1 MTTTTAD
8 AAAVDRGGYWRRVSN
23 WFVRVP
29 VADPVDRRNAPI
41 LQVVLLLLGLTPPL
55 MWLYRAFASPLP
67 WRDAETI
74 GVIVSSAVSAVA
86 LFGVV
91 LVRRGRFQWAARQL
105 LAVIALSMLVAYAG
119 AGFVAQRHEQ
129 PLLVVWIALA
139 GLMVGRCALW
149 SMYACIVAAFVIGY
163 VNDWFAFA
171 SETDVVSDLV
181 IDCVIN
187 CLVYLL
193 IAVVVDRGVFALR
206 SSLAEANRRG
216 DELALANRRLEA
228 EMTERAKVQEQLI
241 HAQKVEAIGRL
252 ASGVAHDFNH
262 LLGLVLGYARRADV
276 DDPAARRGALAGI
289 ESAARRARS
298 VTHKLLHFG
307 RRDVTCMESFD
318 VARVLRELQP
328 MLRQLFDPAVRISF
342 ELGDVVQS
350 IVFDRAQFELVLLNI
365 AANANHAMP
374 NGGEFHVALG
384 RTPDDNIELR
394 LRDTGRG
401 MDDSVRERI
410 FEAFFTTKS
419 PGEGIGLGL
428 AVAADVVAA
437 AGGDITVDSAPGHG
451 TTFCIRLPPA
461 SNVGGGGKNVQ
472 GTGAAMP
479 GAAA

>member
-1 MTTTTAD
+1 
-8 AAAVDRGGYWRRVSN
+8 
-23 WFVRVP
+23 
-29 VADPVDRRNAPI
+29 
-41 LQVVLLLLGLTPPL
+41 
-55 MWLYRAFASPLP
+55 
-67 WRDAETI
+67 
-74 GVIVSSAVSAVA
+74 VSAVA

-139 GLMVGRCALW
+139 GLMVGRRALW

-307 RRDVTCMESFD
+307 R
-318 VARVLRELQP
+318 
-328 MLRQLFDPAVRISF
+328 
-342 ELGDVVQS
+342 
-350 IVFDRAQFELVLLNI
+350 
-365 AANANHAMP
+365 
-374 NGGEFHVALG
+374 
-384 RTPDDNIELR
+384 
-394 LRDTGRG
+394 
-401 MDDSVRERI
+401 
-410 FEAFFTTKS
+410 
-419 PGEGIGLGL
+419 
-428 AVAADVVAA
+428 
-437 AGGDITVDSAPGHG
+437 
-451 TTFCIRLPPA
+451 
-461 SNVGGGGKNVQ
+461 
-472 GTGAAMP
+472 
-479 GAAA
+479 

>member
-67 WRDAETI
+67 WDSDETI

-119 AGFVAQRHEQ
+119 AGFLAQRHEQ

-139 GLMVGRCALW
+139 GLMVGRRALW
-149 SMYACIVAAFVIGY
+149 SMYACIVAAFAIGY
-163 VNDWFAFA
+163 VNDWFAFGW
-171 SETDVVSDLV
+171 ETDVVSDFA
-181 IDCVIN
+181 IDCTIN

-193 IAVVVDRGVFALR
+193 IAVVVDRSVLALR
-206 SSLAEANRRG
+206 GSLAEANRRG
-216 DELALANRRLEA
+216 DELAIANRHLEA
-228 EMTERAKVQEQLI
+228 EMAERAKVQEQLI

-276 DDPAARRGALAGI
+276 DDPAARRGAVAGI

-401 MDDSVRERI
+401 MDDSMRERI
-410 FEAFFTTKS
+410 FEPFFTTK
-419 PGEGIGLGL
+419 PTGEGIGLGL
-428 AVAADVVAA
+428 AVAADVIAA
-437 AGGDITVDSAPGHG
+437 AGGSITVDSAAGRG
-451 TTFCIRLPPA
+451 ATFRVRLPA
-461 SNVGGGGKNVQ
+461 A
-472 GTGAAMP
+472 TADDADARAGARL
-479 GAAA
+479 AAPEVAA